1 MTMKET
7 VIEIIVIAVGVL
19 VALYLMNYMGYIQHN
34 SGGIK
39 NKNIK
44 VQLGAITHGPENTP
58 SVSIG
63 YGYGST

>member
-19 VALYLMNYMGYIQHN
+19 VALYLMNYLGYIQHN

-44 VQLGAITHGPENTP
+44 VQLGTITHQPENT
-58 SVSIG
+58 VSIG